1 MEDYLINFV
10 NNLDPNGQ
18 SHLTWPQYTTA
29 SPKLMTFLDGL
40 IPLEITKDTYRADA
54 ITYLQNLTLTYPL

>member
-18 SHLTWPQYTTA
+18 SHLNWPQYTTA

-40 IPLEITKDTYRADA
+40 TPLEITEDTYRVDA
-54 ITYLQNLTLTYPL
+54 MALLTNITLAHPL